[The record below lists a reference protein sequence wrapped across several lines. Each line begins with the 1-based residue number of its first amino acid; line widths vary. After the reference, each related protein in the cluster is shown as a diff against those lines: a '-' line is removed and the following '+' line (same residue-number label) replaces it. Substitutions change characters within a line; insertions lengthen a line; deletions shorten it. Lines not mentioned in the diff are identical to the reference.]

1 MHDKRTTAE
10 QPQAQLQ
17 ADVKVLA
24 GKIAQAINAAK
35 AGNNLARMAPK

>member
-1 MHDKRTTAE
+1 MDDKRTTAE

-24 GKIAQAINAAK
+24 EKIAQAINAPK